1 MTKDKNYIS
10 AIKRP
15 GLLYGA
21 IVRSDIPSGTI
32 VSIDLPDFPN
42 DIHVISSKDISG
54 SNTIKVLNTTLPLL
68 ASETV
73 TYKGQPILAVFAP
86 TSEAAQSAAGY
97 IRINYTDTDELQLN
111 FEQEFDDPDQ
121 IKKNPLIAKI
131 DISQPKTNEEPVE
144 SYKNT
149 DNPEP
154 DSPHLTKNVSTEILK
169 KVIKWG
175 NPDKLFAEADSII
188 EQTYITGPEKSPLTA
203 PTGALV
209 EFIHDKLI
217 VHAATQWPFHVRN
230 VVAEVCGVTKR
241 KVTVYQTGYHP
252 THDEKLIYPSIY
264 GALCAVAAMKTGQP
278 ARLISSEPSY
288 RPESAITRKTALN
301 SDKEPLAEIID
312 IQINMGAYA
321 LFAEEMIRQIAAG
334 AAPLYDIEG
343 ILMTISLLATPTPP
357 RHHFRGL
364 GFSSAMYSAEAHAS
378 HITMQTQSN
387 PLVWRLKHLKSS
399 KSRPADQ
406 TKIKYA
412 LLKELLEHTAQRSD
426 FYRKH
431 AVYEMQRRKQQNLSP
446 FFRYA
451 RGIGIACGY
460 GISGF
465 SRAFSDEKKHSIT
478 VILEE
483 NNAVTVSLSIFEPEV
498 EKIWKSIISEAL
510 VVDSSQITI
519 EYGDTSHVPDTG
531 PDVLRREIHHIS
543 SLIERCCDSIKSQ
556 RFIEPLPIKV
566 KRGFKMPADADTKR
580 QLFSGLS
587 WGSVIVEL
595 EIDTITLEPII
606 KGAWGSFECG
616 RIFRPEKLASALT
629 KSLHE
634 GINRCGGAQV
644 RYGRQPLIDVFIK
657 EVDTGLPTSAT
668 ETAYGLIAA
677 AYTAAVSQA
686 LNSQASSLPF
696 GPGDIL
702 KTLEQGS
709 KM

>member
-32 VSIDLPDFPN
+32 ASIDLPDFPKN
-42 DIHVISSKDISG
+42 IFIISSKDIPC
-54 SNTIKVLNTTLPLL
+54 SNAVKILNTTLPLL

-86 TSEAAQSAAGY
+86 SSEAAQSAAGY
-97 IRINYTDTDELQLN
+97 IRINYTDTEELLQLN
-111 FEQEFDDPDQ
+111 FGQEFDDPDPVQ
-121 IKKNPLIAKI
+121 ENPTNPMIDKQDSDSQKPADNIK
-131 DISQPKTNEEPVE
+131 
-144 SYKNT
+144 
-149 DNPEP
+149 
-154 DSPHLTKNVSTEILK
+154 VSNEILK
-169 KVIKWG
+169 KVITWG

-203 PTGALV
+203 PTGTLV
-209 EFIHDKLI
+209 EFINDKLI

-230 VVAEVCGVTKR
+230 VISEVCGVPKR

-278 ARLISSEPSY
+278 TRLICSEPSY

-301 SDKEPLAEIID
+301 SDHEPLAEIID
-312 IQINMGAYA
+312 IQINIGAYA
-321 LFAEEMIRQIAAG
+321 LFAEEMIKQIAAG

-343 ILMTISLLATPTPP
+343 IRMTIRLLSTPSPP

-378 HITMQTQSN
+378 YITMKTQSN

-412 LLKELLEHTAQRSD
+412 LLKELLENTAQRSD

-431 AVYEMQRRKQQNLSP
+431 AVYEMQRQKQQTLSP

-465 SRAFSDEKKHSIT
+465 SRVFSEEKKHSIT
-478 VILEE
+478 VILEA
-483 NNAVTVSLSIFEPEV
+483 NNAVTVSLSIFEPEA
-498 EKIWKSIISEAL
+498 EKIWKIIISEAL
-510 VVDSSQITI
+510 GVDTSHITI
-519 EYGDTSHVPDTG
+519 EYGDTAHVPDTG

-543 SLIERCCDSIKSQ
+543 NLIDKCCDSIKSQ
-556 RFIEPLPIKV
+556 RFIKPLPIKV
-566 KRGFKMPADADTKR
+566 KRGFKLPADLDTKR

-606 KGAWGSFECG
+606 IGTWGSFECG

-634 GINRCGGAQV
+634 GIDRCGGAQV
-644 RYGRQPLIDVFIK
+644 KPGSQPVIDVFIK

-686 LNSQASSLPF
+686 LNNQAASLPF
-696 GPGDIL
+696 GPGEIL
-702 KTLEQGS
+702 KILEHGS

>member
-21 IVRSDIPSGTI
+21 IVRSEIPSGTI
-32 VSIDLPDFPN
+32 VSIDLPDFPK
-42 DIHVISSKDISG
+42 DIQIISSKDIPG
-54 SNTIKVLNTTLPLL
+54 SNAVKVLNTTLPLL

-86 TSEAAQSAAGY
+86 SSEAAQSAAGY
-97 IRINYTDTDELQLN
+97 ISINYTDTKEMQLS
-111 FEQEFDDPDQ
+111 FEQKFDDPDQ
-121 IKKNPLIAKI
+121 TQENPAITKI
-131 DISQPKTNEEPVE
+131 DNSQPKTDEVQVE
-144 SYKNT
+144 T
-149 DNPEP
+149 DKKPDDP
-154 DSPHLTKNVSTEILK
+154 DSDSNQITEDVSKEILK

-188 EQTYITGPEKSPLTA
+188 EQTYITGPEESPLTA
-203 PTGALV
+203 PTGALA
-209 EFIHDKLI
+209 EFINDKLI

-230 VVAEVCGVTKR
+230 VVSEVCGVNKR

-264 GALCAVAAMKTGQP
+264 GALCAIAAIKTGQP
-278 ARLISSEPSY
+278 ARLICSEPSY

-301 SDKEPLAEIID
+301 SDQEPMAEIID

-321 LFAEEMIRQIAAG
+321 FFAEEMIRQIAAG
-334 AAPLYDIEG
+334 AVPLYDIEG
-343 ILMTISLLATPTPP
+343 IRITIRLLSTPTPP

-399 KSRPADQ
+399 KSRPGDQ

-412 LLKELLEHTAQRSD
+412 LLKELLEHTAKRSD

-431 AVYEMQRRKQQNLSP
+431 AVYEMQRQKQQNLSP

-460 GISGF
+460 GINGF
-465 SRAFSDEKKHSIT
+465 SKAFSEEKKHSIT
-478 VILEE
+478 VTLEV
-483 NNAVTVSLSIFEPEV
+483 NNAVTVSLSIFEPEA

-510 VVDSSQITI
+510 GVDTSKITI
-519 EYGDTSHVPDTG
+519 EYGDTAHVPDTG

-543 SLIERCCDSIKSQ
+543 SLIDRCCDSIKSQ
-556 RFIEPLPIKV
+556 RFKEPLPIKV
-566 KRGFKMPADADTKR
+566 KRGFKLPADLDTKR

-587 WGSVIVEL
+587 WGSVIIEL

-606 KGAWGSFECG
+606 KGAWGSFDCG
-616 RIFRPEKLASALT
+616 RIFLPEKLASALT
-629 KSLHE
+629 KSFHE

-644 RYGRQPLIDVFIK
+644 KYDRQPLIDIFIK
-657 EVDTGLPTSAT
+657 EVDAGLPTSAT

-686 LNSQASSLPF
+686 LNSQAASLPF

-702 KTLEQGS
+702 KILEHGS

>member
-1 MTKDKNYIS
+1 MIKDKKYIS
-10 AIKRP
+10 SIKRP
-15 GLLYGA
+15 GLLYGV

-32 VSIDLPDFPN
+32 TSIDLPNFPKN
-42 DIHVISSKDISG
+42 ICVISSKDIPG
-54 SNTIKVLNTTLPLL
+54 TNTVKVLKTTLPLL
-68 ASETV
+68 TSEIV
-73 TYKGQPILAVFAP
+73 TYKGQPILAVFANS
-86 TSEAAQSAAGY
+86 SEAAQSAAGS
-97 IRINYTDTDELQLN
+97 IRINYANTEEIQRGSV
-111 FEQEFDDPDQ
+111 QE
-121 IKKNPLIAKI
+121 
-131 DISQPKTNEEPVE
+131 
-144 SYKNT
+144 
-149 DNPEP
+149 NPESENIGNSRLESEEAPVQSDEKPGRPETTSP
-154 DSPHLTKNVSTEILK
+154 DNVSSHSIENVSREILK
-169 KVIKWG
+169 KVITWG

-188 EQTYITGPEKSPLTA
+188 AQTYITGPEVSPLTA
-203 PTGALV
+203 PTGALA
-209 EFIHDKLI
+209 EFIHNKLI
-217 VHAATQWPFHVRN
+217 IHAATQWPFHVRN
-230 VVAEVCGVTKR
+230 VVSEVCGVTK
-241 KVTVYQTGYHP
+241 KDVTVYQTGYHP

-264 GALCAVAAMKTGQP
+264 GALCAVAALKTGHP
-278 ARLISSEPSY
+278 ARLICSEPSY

-301 SDKEPLAEIID
+301 SDLEPLAEIID

-321 LFAEEMIRQIAAG
+321 LFPEEMIQQIAAG

-343 ILMTISLLATPTPP
+343 VGITIRLVSTPTPP

-378 HITMQTQSN
+378 CITMQTQSN

-399 KSRPADQ
+399 KFRPAEQ

-431 AVYEMQRRKQQNLSP
+431 AVYEMQRQKQQNFSP

-460 GISGF
+460 GINGF
-465 SRAFSDEKKHSIT
+465 SKAFREEKKHSIT
-478 VILEE
+478 MTLDA
-483 NNAVTVSLSIFEPEV
+483 NNAVTVSLSIFESEA
-498 EKIWKSIISEAL
+498 EKIWKSIICEAL
-510 VVDSSQITI
+510 GVTTSQITI
-519 EYGDTSHVPDTG
+519 EFGDTSQVPDTG

-566 KRGFKMPADADTKR
+566 KRGFKLPSDLDSKH
-580 QLFSGLS
+580 QFFSGLS

-606 KGAWGSFECG
+606 KGVWGSFDCG
-616 RIFRPEKLASALT
+616 RIFRMEKLASALA

-634 GINRCGGAQV
+634 GINRCGGEQV
-644 RYGRQPLIDVFIK
+644 RYSGQPLIDVYIK
-657 EVDTGLPTSAT
+657 KVDIGLPTSAT

-686 LNSQASSLPF
+686 LNNQANTLPF
-696 GPGDIL
+696 GPGNIL
-702 KTLEQGS
+702 KILEHGS

>member
-1 MTKDKNYIS
+1 MTKNINYIS
-10 AIKRP
+10 AIKRQ

-32 VSIDLPDFPN
+32 ASIDLPDFPK
-42 DIHVISSKDISG
+42 DIFIISSKDIPC
-54 SNTIKVLNTTLPLL
+54 SNAVKILNTTLPLL

-73 TYKGQPILAVFAP
+73 NYKGQPILAVFAP
-86 TSEAAQSAAGY
+86 SSEAAQSAASY
-97 IRINYTDTDELQLN
+97 IRINYTDTEKLQLK
-111 FEQEFDDPDQ
+111 FGQEFDDPNQTQESSTIASD
-121 IKKNPLIAKI
+121 KKP
-131 DISQPKTNEEPVE
+131 
-144 SYKNT
+144 
-149 DNPEP
+149 DNPAP
-154 DSPHLTKNVSTEILK
+154 ALDHLTKTVSTEILK
-169 KVIKWG
+169 KVITWG

-203 PTGALV
+203 PTGTLV
-209 EFIHDKLI
+209 EYINDKLI

-230 VVAEVCGVTKR
+230 VISEVCGVPKR
-241 KVTVYQTGYHP
+241 KVTVYQTEYHP

-278 ARLISSEPSY
+278 TRLICSEPSY

-301 SDKEPLAEIID
+301 RDHEPLAEIIE
-312 IQINMGAYA
+312 IQVNIGAYA
-321 LFAEEMIRQIAAG
+321 LFAEEMIKQIAAG

-343 ILMTISLLATPTPP
+343 IRMTIRLLSTPTPP

-378 HITMQTQSN
+378 HITMLTQSN

-412 LLKELLEHTAQRSD
+412 LLKELLENTAQRSD

-431 AVYEMQRRKQQNLSP
+431 AVYEMQRQKQQNLSP

-465 SRAFSDEKKHSIT
+465 SRVFSEEKKHAIT
-478 VILEE
+478 VILEA
-483 NNAVTVSLSIFEPEV
+483 NNAVTVSLSIFEPEA
-498 EKIWKSIISEAL
+498 EKIWKIIISEAL
-510 VVDSSQITI
+510 GVDTSHITI
-519 EYGDTSHVPDTG
+519 EYGDTAHVPDTG

-543 SLIERCCDSIKSQ
+543 NLIDKCCDSIKSQ
-556 RFIEPLPIKV
+556 RFIKPLPIKV
-566 KRGFKMPADADTKR
+566 KRGFKLPGNLETKR

-606 KGAWGSFECG
+606 IGAWGSFECG

-634 GINRCGGAQV
+634 GIDRCGGAQV
-644 RYGRQPLIDVFIK
+644 RSGSQPVIDVFIK

-686 LNSQASSLPF
+686 LNNQAASLPF

-702 KTLEQGS
+702 KILEHGS